1 MPISRGDTPL
11 TSTALGGEKIIK
23 VVEENYKDT
32 VFELVQFE
40 YIYYVYHVYNIL
52 KEFPT
57 NNF

>member
-1 MPISRGDTPL
+1 MPISRRDTPL

-40 YIYYVYHVYNIL
+40 YTYIMYIMYII
-52 KEFPT
+52 F
-57 NNF
+57 